1 MPFTIGGD
9 WIPNEQP
16 EKQGQAPK
24 VGKPVKVRKE
34 KRGKAIVTRV
44 LNLVRPKDQLLA
56 LAAELKQLCGCGGTV
71 KDDVIEIQGDQVDRV
86 RDHLRRK
93 GINPQ

>member
-9 WIPNEQP
+9 WTPHEPSTTQKQP
-16 EKQGQAPK
+16 VQTGR
-24 VGKPVKVRKE
+24 PVKVRKE
-34 KRGKAIVTRV
+34 KRRNVIVTRV
-44 LNLVRPKDQLLA
+44 LNLVRPKEELRT

-71 KDDVIEIQGDQVDRV
+71 KDDVIEIQGDQVEKV
-86 RDHLRRK
+86 RDHLKKK